1 MIIGDILA
9 ALLTSSVMIYKN
21 TVNKKRLGSVKTLTL
36 LIVQKDNWIIFTI
49 RINFL
54 LFDYTQRTNIDQT
67 KKKKLKLCSRFKN
80 KEGIASVS

>member
-1 MIIGDILA
+1 MIIADILA
-9 ALLTSSVMIYKN
+9 ALLTSSVMIYKIHKN

-54 LFDYTQRTNIDQT
+54 LFDCTQRTNIVRT
-67 KKKKLKLCSRFKN
+67 KKKEVKTLFPL
-80 KEGIASVS
+80 